1 MWSDKTPL
9 PINFERKAR
18 IEKASN
24 RGKTNEEKFLESCD
38 FYLTLALMM
47 VGRGSRI
54 PCIFLKA
61 GMTKRLHVT
70 TADTG
75 LPGPGGGGGGGEKE
89 NMSVLE
95 TSLETI
101 VWFPLSLYFTHYLGG
116 QRWVYEHRPCPTW
129 RTLSGD
135 WYDGRRE
142 EQHGHQWTIHPP
154 VHLSSH
160 PSLPSSIS
168 PWFHEDSSE
177 VDLGMQI
184 NIQHLFQ
191 IVLKKRIT
199 PFGVF

>member
-1 MWSDKTPL
+1 
-9 PINFERKAR
+9 
-18 IEKASN
+18 
-24 RGKTNEEKFLESCD
+24 
-38 FYLTLALMM
+38 M

-75 LPGPGGGGGGGEKE
+75 LPGPGGWWGGGGGEGGGGEREKK
-89 NMSVLE
+89 SVLE

-116 QRWVYEHRPCPTW
+116 QRWVCEHRPCPTW
-129 RTLSGD
+129 RMLSGD
-135 WYDGRRE
+135 WNDGRRTTCLFKE
-142 EQHGHQWTIHPP
+142 PSIHTSTQPASHSPIHP
-154 VHLSSH
+154 
-160 PSLPSSIS
+160 SII
-168 PWFHEDSSE
+168 PWFHEDSSK
-177 VDLGMQI
+177 VDLSMQI

-199 PFGVF
+199 HFGVFKGTYKH